1 MNFLVIIL
9 SYILGSINFAYIMAK
24 VKVITRRRWQQHETQ
39 FLIENQSM
47 SCDEVAFYLG
57 RTPWGVY
64 ERRRKMNLSTAE
76 ISSVARTDIPSVA
89 RADIC
94 LVSAHNADV
103 SEVSIVALSQCS
115 SRR

>member
-1 MNFLVIIL
+1 
-9 SYILGSINFAYIMAK
+9 MAK

-64 ERRRKMNLSTAE
+64 ERRRKMNLSTAD
-76 ISSVARTDIPSVA
+76 ISWHRVHVKVKDQ
-89 RADIC
+89 ADLHTRMAYIK
-94 LVSAHNADV
+94 SAAIITPESPKKRNFFSKLRNIMKV
-103 SEVSIVALSQCS
+103 
-115 SRR
+115 